1 MNRHIDID
9 ILSRYLLNRL
19 TQDEETAV
27 QEHLRQCP
35 ECAGRLEAMRKLR
48 NVFFEDTESQDRKSV
63 IFRIVRSRWT
73 KVAAAVIIV
82 AGIGLF
88 TAETVRNRSNILE
101 QHEIVNGD
109 NPDNEVFAVDTFDKK
124 DSTYYRKKYGDDFK
138 F

>member
-1 MNRHIDID
+1 
-9 ILSRYLLNRL
+9 
-19 TQDEETAV
+19 
-27 QEHLRQCP
+27 
-35 ECAGRLEAMRKLR
+35 MRKLR
-48 NVFFEDTESQDRKSV
+48 NGFFEDTESQDRKSV

-101 QHEIVNGD
+101 QHEIVNRD
-109 NPDNEVFAVDTFDKK
+109 NPDNEVFAVDTFDKE

>member
-9 ILSRYLLNRL
+9 TLSRYLLNRL

-27 QEHLRQCP
+27 QEHLQHCP

-48 NVFFEDTESQDRKSV
+48 KGFFGDTGTLDRKSV
-63 IFRIVRSRWT
+63 IFRIVRSRLT
-73 KVAAAVIIV
+73 KVAAAVIIL

-88 TAETVRNRSNILE
+88 TAETVRNRSNVLE

-109 NPDNEVFAVDTFDKK
+109 SPDNEVFTVDTFDKE
-124 DSTYYRKKYGDDFK
+124 DSTYYRRKYGDNFK